1 MSRHARQRE
10 KTLVCYCPICG
21 ATMTAT
27 YDGTGDQWERSTDI
41 PARCPSG
48 HVLTNQCDGAITEA
62 CDLQDVLHAILDQRA
77 RDGVGDF
84 DPRDLCGYSEGRR

>member
-21 ATMTAT
+21 AKMTAT
-27 YDGTGDQWERSTDI
+27 YDGTGDQWERSSDL
-41 PARCPSG
+41 PFRCPKG
-48 HVLTNQCDGAITEA
+48 HSLIGSHDELDGV
-62 CDLQDVLHAILDQRA
+62 DLQDVLHAILDQRA